1 VTSTTSTP
9 WSGVA
14 VPNATSP
21 VAVVPHTA
29 AHAAAVRAF
38 NTRLQPVG
46 WGWYEDHVPGWLAK
60 GATQRAWRE
69 YWLAVDRGG
78 EVRGAYALK
87 PQQWQLGGETTI
99 VTHWQGPVSEGV
111 VDRSYSWLALH
122 LLRDMLK
129 KRPLLYSWGHGGRD
143 SAIVQILRSMPGWL
157 LHWTPLSCRVL
168 RPFRCLRHNRWL
180 RRTAAQRLA
189 LDALAITGVGAITIR
204 ALQAASSL
212 RVGGRRDGGVSWE
225 VCERFEGWADELW
238 HRVEGDYPILAVRD
252 REAMN
257 AIAPAGR
264 WPHGLN
270 LRIRRGSE
278 TIGWA
283 IGLDVVMHDDRRF
296 GDLRVGTVAD
306 CLAAPADAPAVV
318 AAVCDHLTSRDVDLV
333 VSNQAHPDWS
343 RAFAARGF
351 LQIREGRLF
360 AASPRLA
367 EAMRPLGLA
376 GLHLTNMDGE
386 GPICLAP

>member
-1 VTSTTSTP
+1 M
-9 WSGVA
+9 
-14 VPNATSP
+14 SP
-21 VAVVPHTA
+21 VEVVPQTA
-29 AHAAAVRAF
+29 AHGAAVQAF
-38 NTRLQPVG
+38 NERLQAVG

-60 GATQRAWRE
+60 DGSTQRAWRE
-69 YWLAVDRGG
+69 YWLAVDRDG
-78 EVRGAYALK
+78 EVQGAYALK
-87 PQQWQLGGETTI
+87 PQQWQLGAENTI
-99 VTHWQGPVSEGV
+99 VTHWQGPVSAGA
-111 VDRSYSWLALH
+111 VDRRYSWLALH

-143 SAIVQILRSMPGWL
+143 APIVQILRSMPGWL
-157 LHWTPLSCRVL
+157 LHWTPLSFRVL

-180 RRTAAQRLA
+180 RRTAARRLA
-189 LDALAITGVGAITIR
+189 LDALAITGIGSIAIR
-204 ALQAASSL
+204 ALQAANRL
-212 RVGGRRDGGVSWE
+212 RTPVGRHEGGVTHE
-225 VCERFEGWADELW
+225 VFERFEGWADELW
-238 HRVEGDYPILAVRD
+238 HRTKGAYPITAVRD

-264 WPHGLN
+264 WPHGIN

-283 IGLDVVMHDDRRF
+283 IGLDAAMLDDRRF

-306 CLAAPADAPAVV
+306 CFAAPADAPAIV
-318 AAVCDHLTSRDVDLV
+318 AAVCDHLASRGVDLV
-333 VSNQAHPDWS
+333 VSNQAHPAWS

-351 LQIREGRLF
+351 WQIREGRLF

-367 EAMRPLGLA
+367 DAMRPLGLA
-376 GLHLTNMDGE
+376 GLHLTNLDGE